1 MSTLETIRA
10 ELAPDIDRLNERISQ
25 HLATSNPL
33 LQTIITRSL
42 RSKGKLIRPIMVFLS
57 ARVLGGVND
66 KVISAAAAL
75 ELLHNASLIHDDVVD
90 HSMERRNIPTINAVW
105 DNHVAVLVGDYF
117 VSSALQLAISTGC
130 LEIVESVC
138 SLGHDLSLGELDQ
151 IYTAMH
157 HEQTE
162 ETYMR
167 VISYKTA
174 TLFRACAYSAA
185 CALGVTDSRVKVL
198 VSFAELLG
206 QCFQMRD
213 DVFDYFDDP
222 AVGKPTGNDLR
233 EGKVTLPLIH
243 ALQTARGP
251 ERDAMMELV
260 RKEVLSDA
268 EIDVLTRFAIDN
280 GGIAYTYRRMEQLR
294 DRGAECLAALPDSPA
309 RTMLADLF
317 DYIIRRNF

>member
-1 MSTLETIRA
+1 MNTLERIRA
-10 ELAPDIDRLNERISQ
+10 ELAPDIDRLNDRISQ

-33 LQTIITRSL
+33 LQTIITQSL
-42 RSKGKLIRPIMVFLS
+42 RTKGKMIRPIMVFLS
-57 ARVLGGVND
+57 ARVLGDVND

-90 HSMERRNIPTINAVW
+90 HSMERRNVPTINAVW
-105 DNHVAVLVGDYF
+105 DNHVAVLVGDFF

-174 TLFRACAYSAA
+174 TLFRACAKSAA
-185 CALGVTDSRVKVL
+185 NALGVDDRRVEVL
-198 VSFAELLG
+198 VEFAELLG
-206 QCFQMRD
+206 LCFQMRD

-222 AVGKPTGNDLR
+222 VVGKPTGNDLR
-233 EGKVTLPLIH
+233 EGKVTLPLIY
-243 ALQTARGP
+243 ALRVA
-251 ERDAMMELV
+251 
-260 RKEVLSDA
+260 KEADRNSMRSLLCKDSLTDE
-268 EIDVLTRFAIDN
+268 EIGTLTRFAIDN
-280 GGIAYTYRRMEQLR
+280 GGIAYTYRCMEQLR
-294 DRGAECLAALPDSPA
+294 DRGLGFLNTLPESPA
-309 RTMLADLF
+309 RTMLAELF
-317 DYIIRRNF
+317 DYIISRNF